1 MSKITCKIHVFYDA
15 NNERAKTLVDNLFVW
30 VKSGYT
36 IVYNPAHKF
45 LVENELL
52 IFLTDEM
59 LPTNGICVQITDA
72 LLENVCKHSH
82 SILDLCY
89 KAVESGNVCRF
100 FKPSKKF

>member
-1 MSKITCKIHVFYDA
+1 MTHNIHVFYESGND
-15 NNERAKTLVDNLFVW
+15 RAQTLVDNLFVW

-45 LVENELL
+45 LVDNELL

-59 LPTNGICVQITDA
+59 LPANGICVQITDA
-72 LLENVCKHSH
+72 LLENVCKHAH

-89 KAVESGNVCRF
+89 KAVESGQVCKF
-100 FKPSKKF
+100 FQPKKM